1 MIRFLTILLFLT
13 LPLINLSAVQ
23 FENLQIGQVEVIGN
37 VPEGCSFD
45 PKLVQSRMKM
55 RQGELFSQTIFDS
68 DLKTLA
74 AEYDRVEPS
83 FEVENGKIK
92 LTLKVWPKPMIRS
105 VVWEGNCGITTKDLK
120 QELGISICTVFDK
133 IGFNKAFHKLK
144 AYYIK
149 KGYFEAE
156 LNYDVQVDSLTN
168 EVDITI
174 CVNEGRSGWISRIY
188 FHNLCSDEEDDI
200 LDLMVTKKFIPFT
213 SWMTSE
219 GLYNE
224 DAINY
229 DQTQIV
235 NYLQN
240 LGYAD
245 AAVRIEAVDSPNFLE
260 RIHLHI
266 TVDKGELFTIGKI
279 TFEGN
284 ELFTNEEIECLF
296 LISEGDVFS
305 PELIRNTGERIE
317 SLYGRKGYIDASV
330 DYEAKLELECGNV
343 YSVSFSIEESDQFRV
358 GMVKVFGNCTT
369 QTNVILHEALLTPGE
384 VFNSVKLELT
394 EARLRNIGYFSNVN
408 VYAVRADAE
417 SCLQG
422 NYRDVH
428 IEVEEQQTGRFGT
441 FFGYSTGESLFAGIN
456 ITEKNFNSAGL
467 SSLFCNNGIGLRGG
481 GEYLSFTASFGQKSQ
496 NYGVSWTKPYFM
508 DSRWAVGF
516 DIDKTST
523 GYISDDY
530 DIKSLSYRLRGNYEY
545 DAFSRLGLHYR
556 ISNTHVNLEH
566 GVRSFF
572 EDPELWHASRIHGLI
587 SAVGFSLS
595 YDSTDRFELP
605 TKGLRS
611 TFEMEFAGVGGD
623 HTFFSVAYLNS
634 WYRALCDDGVLKLR
648 ADFRFLQPLWK
659 TGFNDIP
666 LDERLYLS
674 GDNVVRGY
682 RQYKLGPTF
691 RGSHDPKGGLS
702 LQVLSAEYNHTLAKR
717 ANGFLFI
724 DGGSLSEHKWSF
736 ERMYLSYGF
745 GARVRIL
752 DSFPPVTLGMGFPVN
767 PKNHHTCKNH
777 VPGPEFIPVGDGKGG
792 HKKDDEG
799 NTVLIKNPNFDC
811 HRRKRHQV
819 KNFFISFGGSF

>member
-1 MIRFLTILLFLT
+1 MIRFFTFLLSLAFFFG
-13 LPLINLSAVQ
+13 NLSAVQ
-23 FENLQIGQVEVIGN
+23 LENLPIGQVEILGN

-55 RQGELFSQTIFDS
+55 RPGELFSQTIFDN

-74 AEYDRVEPS
+74 TEYDRVEPS
-83 FEVENGKIK
+83 FEVVNESIK

-105 VVWEGNCGITTKDLK
+105 IVWEGNTGLTTKDLK
-120 QELGISICTVFDK
+120 EELGISICTVFDK
-133 IGFNKAFHKLK
+133 VAFNKAFHKLK

-149 KGYFEAE
+149 KGYFEAD
-156 LNYDVQVDSLTN
+156 LNYNVQFDPLTN
-168 EVDITI
+168 EVDVEI
-174 CVNEGRSGWISRIY
+174 CINEGRSGWISRIY
-188 FHNLCSDEEDDI
+188 FHNFCPEEESDI
-200 LDLMVTKKFIPFT
+200 LDFMVTKKHNPFI
-213 SWMTSE
+213 SWITSE

-245 AAVRIEAVDSPNFLE
+245 ATVKIEIVDAPHFLE

-266 TVDKGELFTIGKI
+266 TADRGEIYRIGTIC
-279 TFEGN
+279 FEGN
-284 ELFTNEEIECLF
+284 QLFSDDEIRCLF
-296 LISEGDVFS
+296 LISEGDVYS
-305 PELIRNTGERIE
+305 PDMIRKTGERIE
-317 SLYGRKGYIDASV
+317 TLYGKKGYIDASC
-330 DYEAKLELECGNV
+330 DYETKLELDCGNT
-343 YSVSFSIEESDQFRV
+343 YSIHFSIEESDQFRV

-369 QTNVILHEALLTPGE
+369 ETNVILHESLLTPGE

-408 VYAVRADAE
+408 VYAVRADAD
-417 SCLQG
+417 SCLKG

-428 IEVEEQQTGRFGT
+428 IEVEEQQTGRVGT
-441 FFGYSTGESLFAGIN
+441 FFGYSTGESLFAGVQ
-456 ITEKNFNSAGL
+456 ITEKNFNSTGL
-467 SSLFCNNGIGLRGG
+467 GSLFCNNGASLRGG
-481 GEYLSFTASFGQKSQ
+481 GEYLSLTASFGQKSQ
-496 NYGVSWTKPYFM
+496 NWGLSWTKPYFM
-508 DSRWAVGF
+508 DSKWSVGF
-516 DIDKTST
+516 DIEKACT

-545 DAFSRLGLHYR
+545 DAFSRIGVHYR

-566 GVRSFF
+566 GEKSFF
-572 EDPELWHASRIHGLI
+572 DDPELWHASRIHGLI
-587 SAVGFSLS
+587 SAVGVSYG

-605 TKGLRS
+605 TTGLRS
-611 TFEMEFAGVGGD
+611 TFECEFAGIGGD

-634 WYRALCDDGVLKLR
+634 WYRSLCENGVLKLR
-648 ADFRFLQPLWK
+648 ADARFLQPLWK
-659 TGFNDIP
+659 THFNDIP

-674 GDNVVRGY
+674 GDNVMRGY

-702 LQVLSAEYNHTLAKR
+702 LQILSAEYNHTLTKCV
-717 ANGFLFI
+717 NGFLFL
-724 DGGSLSEHKWSF
+724 DGGSLSEHQWRF
-736 ERMYLSYGF
+736 ERMYWSCGL

-752 DSFPPVTLGMGFPVN
+752 DSFPPVTLGIGFPFN
-767 PKNHHTCKNH
+767 PKTHYNCSHPKKIKEGEEKNAAFLQ
-777 VPGPEFIPVGDGKGG
+777 E
-792 HKKDDEG
+792 
-799 NTVLIKNPNFDC
+799 C

>member
-1 MIRFLTILLFLT
+1 MIRYLTLLLFLI
-13 LPLINLSAVQ
+13 LSLGNLSAVQ
-23 FENLQIGQVEVIGN
+23 FENLPIDRVEIVGN
-37 VPEGCSFD
+37 VPEGCAFD

-55 RQGELFSQTIFDS
+55 GSGELFSQTIFDS

-83 FEVENGKIK
+83 FEVINGKIV

-105 VVWEGNCGITTKDLK
+105 IVWEGNCGVTTKDLK
-120 QELGISICTVFDK
+120 QELGICICTIFDK
-133 IGFNKAFHKLK
+133 IAFNKAFHKLK
-144 AYYIK
+144 AYYVK

-156 LNYDVQVDSLTN
+156 LNYDVQTDPLTN

-174 CVNEGRSGWISRIY
+174 CINEGRSGWISRMY
-188 FHNLCSDEEDDI
+188 FHGFTDCEEDEI

-213 SWMTSE
+213 SWMTNE

-224 DAINY
+224 EAVNY

-245 AAVRIEAVDSPNFLE
+245 ATVKIEAIDSPNFFE

-266 TVDKGELFTIGKI
+266 TAEKGELYQIGTI
-279 TFEGN
+279 TFDGN
-284 ELFTNEEIECLF
+284 KLFCDEEVEELF

-305 PELIRNTGERIE
+305 PDLIRRTGERIE
-317 SLYGRKGYIDASV
+317 ALYGRKGYIDASC
-330 DYEAKLELECGNV
+330 DYEAKLELECGNI
-343 YSVSFSIEESDQFRV
+343 YSIHFSIEESDQFCV

-369 QTNVILHEALLTPGE
+369 DTNVILHESLLTPGE

-417 SCLQG
+417 SCLKG

-428 IEVEEQQTGRFGT
+428 IEVEEQQTGRFST
-441 FFGYSTGESLFAGIN
+441 FFGYSTGESLFAGIQ

-467 SSLFCNNGIGLRGG
+467 GTLFCKNGIGLRGG
-481 GEYLSFTASFGQKSQ
+481 GEYLSLTASFGQKSQ
-496 NYGVSWTKPYFM
+496 NWGLSWTKPYFM
-508 DSRWAVGF
+508 DSKWAVGF
-516 DIDKTST
+516 DIEKTCT

-530 DIKSLSYRLRGNYEY
+530 DIKTLSYRLRGNYEL
-545 DAFSRLGLHYR
+545 DAFSRFGLHYR

-566 GVRSFF
+566 GKQSFI

-587 SAVGFSLS
+587 SAVGFSVA

-605 TKGLRS
+605 TRGLRS
-611 TFEMEFAGVGGD
+611 TFEAEFAGVGGD
-623 HTFFSVAYLNS
+623 HTYFSLAYLNS
-634 WYRALCDDGVLKLR
+634 WYYGLCDGGVLKLR
-648 ADFRFLQPLWK
+648 ADLRFLQPLWK
-659 TGFNDIP
+659 THFNDVP

-691 RGSHDPKGGLS
+691 SGGHDPKGGCS
-702 LQVLSAEYNHTLAKR
+702 LQVLSAEYNHVLAKR
-717 ANGFLFI
+717 ANGFLFL
-724 DGGSLSEHKWSF
+724 DGGSLSEHQWRF
-736 ERMYLSYGF
+736 DRMYWSAGF
-745 GARVRIL
+745 GARVRVL
-752 DSFPPVTLGMGFPVN
+752 DSFPPVTLGIGFPFN
-767 PKNHHTCKNH
+767 PKTHYTCRHQSKKEH
-777 VPGPEFIPVGDGKGG
+777 DEKCEFL
-792 HKKDDEG
+792 E
-799 NTVLIKNPNFDC
+799 C

-819 KNFFISFGGSF
+819 KNFFINFGGSF